1 MIVTRLSIPDVLSI
15 EPKVFGMPE
24 GVIHGLIVL
33 SGNAEFLYKTSEA
46 QPILAPKNTLAKRL
60 VEAEVFA

>member
-15 EPKVFGMPE
+15 EPKVFGVPE
-24 GVIHGLIVL
+24 GVTHGLIVL
-33 SGNAEFLYKTSEA
+33 NDNAEFLYKTSEA
-46 QPILAPKNTLAKRL
+46 QSILASNNILAIRL